1 MTTDRLFVILL
12 VMLIPMTGCFGAID
26 NADAEDNDDETTIVN
41 NYYYNNTTTM
51 MMEQIEYFSN
61 GGVIDSSTP
70 HGEIITQS
78 SGILFTGSP
87 AQNFYPYN
95 FTTNAGEAMKIH
107 YFYGS
112 GFNRMYLDTECS
124 DGTTFLTGSS
134 SENNDNYVGGSHT
147 NCEHSVRINVEDY
160 YFDQG
165 NATATTVNY
174 DGVSF
179 SMIYS
184 IQSVT
189 VV

>member
-1 MTTDRLFVILL
+1 
-12 VMLIPMTGCFGAID
+12 MTGCFGAID

-70 HGEIITQS
+70 HGEIGIS
-78 SGILFTGSP
+78 SNGLMFGYEG
-87 AQNFYPYN
+87 QQDFFPYN

-112 GFNRMYLDTECS
+112 GYSIMYLDTECS
-124 DGTTFLTGSS
+124 DGTSYSYGDSGVNS
-134 SENNDNYVGGSHT
+134 NNYLGGSHT
-147 NCEHSVRINVEDY
+147 DCEHSVTIRVSDY
-160 YFDQG
+160 YFDQSANP
-165 NATATTVNY
+165 NATTIDY